1 MFSIACLFAH
11 CGADNAAACSPERF
25 AEWSYSKHAAFYPS
39 VFDLRD
45 TTLMKNPRGAL
56 DNTTVPAIMQHF
68 VAYVQ
73 GAAGI
78 VPP

>member
-1 MFSIACLFAH
+1 MLRKNKKTKKQNGDLRLGGSLL
-11 CGADNAAACSPERF
+11 
-25 AEWSYSKHAAFYPS
+25 YSKHVFYPS

-45 TTLMKNPRGAL
+45 TTVMRNPRGAL

-78 VPP
+78 VPVV